1 MKIRRKTVTIKEI
14 KIYLQCLFIALDK
27 VVVTEIVSSFSNK
40 MGTH

>member
-14 KIYLQCLFIALDK
+14 KIYLQCLFIAFDK